1 MVTRTNLNAAL
12 FRRDGLK
19 EGARV
24 ILKEDAMLNW
34 ALIFLMVAIIA
45 GIFGFAGLA
54 VAAAG
59 LAKFVFFLFLIL
71 FLLSLLTG
79 LGRRV

>member
-1 MVTRTNLNAAL
+1 MNGRRSLTAGRPFLDFKVHLLECENLT
-12 FRRDGLK
+12 
-19 EGARV
+19 
-24 ILKEDAMLNW
+24 AMLNW

-54 VAAAG
+54 IAAAG
-59 LAKFVFFLFLIL
+59 LAKVIFFLFLTL

-79 LGRRV
+79 LGRRA